1 MFRFSKKPSL
11 GSHSVYACTVHKT
24 HATQVI
30 LFNAFHTV
38 VLRFNLLETVKHN
51 KCIRSQITGCPLYIE
66 YIYIYIYIYMRSDIL
81 CYMLYAICSSS

>member
-66 YIYIYIYIYMRSDIL
+66 YIYIYIYAFRHTL
-81 CYMLYAICSSS
+81 LYAICYML

>member
-51 KCIRSQITGCPLYIE
+51 KCIRSQITGCPLYI
-66 YIYIYIYIYMRSDIL
+66 YIYIYIYICVPTYSVI
-81 CYMLYAICSSS
+81 CYMLYALALRT